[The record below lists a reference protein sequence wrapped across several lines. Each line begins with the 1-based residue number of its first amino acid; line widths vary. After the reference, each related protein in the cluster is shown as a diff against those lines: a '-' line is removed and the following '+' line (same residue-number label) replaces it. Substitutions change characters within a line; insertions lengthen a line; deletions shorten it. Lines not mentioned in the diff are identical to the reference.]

1 MDNEQKQSRIFMKEE
16 AIKRM
21 LKLGLEMGPINDL
34 ALREKL
40 VCSDKGI
47 FEDVPEEIL
56 QNIKDWEIKYNNFVY
71 HVIHSNL
78 YGFEIY
84 DCLSVSCY
92 RSDWDYENDCIS
104 YRLSPMSY
112 SINVTKPEY
121 TESGLIVVAV
131 RKGVLKRLV

>member
-1 MDNEQKQSRIFMKEE
+1 MDDFTSREE
-16 AIKRM
+16 RKSESIKRM
-21 LKLGLEMGPINDL
+21 QQLGLEAAVIDDL
-34 ALREKL
+34 ILRDKI
-40 VCSDKGI
+40 VCSDYGMFK
-47 FEDVPEEIL
+47 DVPEEIKKK
-56 QNIKDWEIKYNNFVY
+56 IEDWEKKYHNFVY

-92 RSDWDYENDCIS
+92 RSDWDYENDCIN
-104 YRLSPMSY
+104 YRHSPMSY

>member
-1 MDNEQKQSRIFMKEE
+1 MDDFASREE
-16 AIKRM
+16 KKSESIKRM
-21 LKLGLEMGPINDL
+21 QQLGLEAAVIDDL
-34 ALREKL
+34 ILRDKI
-40 VCSDKGI
+40 VCSDYGMLK
-47 FEDVPEEIL
+47 DVPEEIL
-56 QNIKDWEIKYNNFVY
+56 QNIKDWESKYNNFVY

-92 RSDWDYENDCIS
+92 KSDWDYENDCIN
-104 YRLSPMSY
+104 YRHSPMSY

-121 TESGLIVVAV
+121 TESGLIVAVV

>member
-1 MDNEQKQSRIFMKEE
+1 MQQ
-16 AIKRM
+16 
-21 LKLGLEMGPINDL
+21 LGLESAVIDDL
-34 ALREKL
+34 ILRDKI
-40 VCSDKGI
+40 VCSDYGMFK
-47 FEDVPEEIL
+47 DVPEEIKKK
-56 QNIKDWEIKYNNFVY
+56 IEDWEKKYHNFVY

-92 RSDWDYENDCIS
+92 RSDWNYENDCIN
-104 YRLSPMSY
+104 YRHSPMSY
-112 SINVTKPEY
+112 SINVTKPKY

>member
-1 MDNEQKQSRIFMKEE
+1 MDDEKKQSRIFMKEE

-21 LKLGLEMGPINDL
+21 LKLGLEMGPFNDL
-34 ALREKL
+34 ALRDKL
-40 VCSDKGI
+40 VCSDNGMLK
-47 FEDVPEEIL
+47 DVPEEIL
-56 QNIKDWEIKYNNFVY
+56 QNIKEWESKYNNFVY
-71 HVIHSNL
+71 HVIHSTL

-92 RSDWDYENDCIS
+92 KSDWDYENDCIN
-104 YRLSPMSY
+104 YRYSPMSY